1 MIAAPL
7 LLAVLA
13 VPDQGDV
20 GPFVIESSVIR
31 QEGSSYSFDSKVT
44 VLYWK
49 SPSGITVYRLSDD
62 GESVRVSYEVN
73 AEDGICLA
81 SANTVRL
88 TARPSV
94 RFHIECKLLDAA
106 RAKLLNA
113 EMRSARPYF
122 MSAYVSF
129 YKATLRQHGS
139 SLQRCKETTFGYHG
153 SICATFWDE
162 GRNATSQQ
170 MHGQLKKVVKRE
182 PVEKPQ

>member
-20 GPFVIESSVIR
+20 GPFVIESSVVR
-31 QEGSSYSFDSKVT
+31 QEGSSYFFDSKVT

-94 RFHIECKLLDAA
+94 RFHIECKLPFD
-106 RAKLLNA
+106 
-113 EMRSARPYF
+113 
-122 MSAYVSF
+122 
-129 YKATLRQHGS
+129 Q
-139 SLQRCKETTFGYHG
+139 
-153 SICATFWDE
+153 
-162 GRNATSQQ
+162 
-170 MHGQLKKVVKRE
+170 
-182 PVEKPQ
+182 

>member
-1 MIAAPL
+1 MIAAAL
-7 LLAVLA
+7 LFAILA
-13 VPDQGDV
+13 VPNQGEV
-20 GPFVIESSVIR
+20 GPFVIESSVVR
-31 QEGSSYSFDSKVT
+31 QEGSPYSFNSKVT
-44 VLYWK
+44 VLHWK

-62 GESVRVSYEVN
+62 GESVRVSYEVS

-81 SANTVRL
+81 SADTVRL

-122 MSAYVSF
+122 MAAYVSF

-139 SLQRCKETTFGYHG
+139 SLQRCRETTFGYHG
-153 SICATFWDE
+153 PICVTFWDE

-170 MHGQLKKVVKRE
+170 MHGRLNQSE
-182 PVEKPQ
+182 